1 KGTRHVLRLI
11 RDVLFFSP
19 QRAGT
24 SLREGLDFL
33 NRVQRRRAV
42 VFFFSDFLDRNFER
56 AFKRTAKRHDLVAVH
71 LTDPREEELP
81 AVGLLEL
88 EDAESGA
95 RLLLDT
101 NSAAVRHAFRER
113 ALARRNATRQLM
125 RSAGVDLIE
134 VTTDGGHLDALVR
147 FFR

>member
-1 KGTRHVLRLI
+1 M
-11 RDVLFFSP
+11 
-19 QRAGT
+19 
-24 SLREGLDFL
+24 
-33 NRVQRRRAV
+33 
-42 VFFFSDFLDRNFER
+42 
-56 AFKRTAKRHDLVAVH
+56 
-71 LTDPREEELP
+71 P

-101 NSAAVRHAFRER
+101 NSRVVRGAFQ
-113 ALARRNATRQLM
+113 ARRRAAARHGLRQLT

-147 FFR
+147 FFRLRERRRRKRRSMKRNCKLQIANCKLQIEDRNPSGVRGFSNLQFAICNLQFAMVL